1 MTHQRV
7 LIDKRI
13 LLFEWEAVRPDFA
26 SLWEAGSRILATLK
40 SPKVSSNLCLSH
52 LKAIEFA
59 ELGLVFS
66 GKCPRPFSHT
76 WLYVA
81 CLP

>member
-52 LKAIEFA
+52 LKAIEF
-59 ELGLVFS
+59 
-66 GKCPRPFSHT
+66 CRIRP
-76 WLYVA
+76 
-81 CLP
+81 CLFREMPTAF